1 MSDARMELLNDT
13 PWALGW
19 FAWRMA
25 PARDVLVV
33 VLKATWSLQGPTA
46 TPAAAQRPLCGDV
59 FADDDPTRELVYP
72 SDLAPF
78 KPRGEVIALGSAH
91 APGEGAARAVAAFR
105 VGRVQ
110 RGVAVLGDRAW
121 TALGVPG
128 EPAVFRAMPLSWR
141 RAYGGPGHRANPAGV
156 GLARDAKGRLT
167 LPNLEDPG
175 ALIEG
180 TSDRPE
186 PAGVGPVSPHWPARA
201 SLMGT
206 YDHAWRRARWPL
218 LAEDLSWDHFLASPP
233 GQRAEG
239 YFRGDEEIELRA
251 LVPGRTVLSSALP
264 GRAPRVFVDA
274 PGGFTEVPLRCDTV
288 LLHGDDAELVTVW
301 RGMIPLA
308 DPSLDGLA
316 HIVSLEDPLHAPR
329 SPEACHARFVTLRD
343 EALAAKAPPP
353 PPPPSPE
360 PAPEPVPEPAPEPAD
375 GFVPPETPQPAED
388 DARARFAAI
397 GVEMPAALA
406 ALLRDEPDPEAP
418 PAPPVEDLRAVV
430 LARYAAGEAM
440 TDLDLTRADLSG
452 LSLRGINFTDTI
464 LTGANLSGTD
474 MRGAV
479 LRGAVLV
486 GAVLHDADIVR
497 ADATGADF
505 SDADARRLDA
515 RASCFDRVVSRNTR
529 WTGSRFDDASLIAA
543 DFSHSTMD
551 RCRIVNAD
559 LERINLTR
567 TLLDHSVMRLTDLTA
582 ASLAGASAREV
593 DFRECMLA
601 GLQCG
606 EGAMLEGAT
615 FNGAMGPAAVF
626 DGASLA
632 GASLAGAK
640 LPGASFTR
648 ADLTRAKLDHARLRE
663 ARFDGARLEE
673 SSFLGADLMEANLA
687 DAAGRG
693 CDLRGASLFRANLQG
708 AALPEARTELA
719 DLRGTVWEGA

>member
-1 MSDARMELLNDT
+1 MELLKDT
-13 PWALGW
+13 PWELGW

-25 PARDVLVV
+25 PGRDVLVV
-33 VLKATWSLQGPTA
+33 VVKATWSLGGPVA
-46 TPAAAQRPLCGDV
+46 EPARAQRPLCGDV

-110 RGVAVLGDRAW
+110 RGVAVFGDRTW

-141 RAYGGPGHRANPAGV
+141 RAYGGPGHRGNPAGV
-156 GLARDAKGRLT
+156 GFARDAKGRLP

-180 TSDRPE
+180 TSDRPDA
-186 PAGVGPVSPHWPARA
+186 AGVGPVSPHWPSRA
-201 SLMGT
+201 ALMGT

-218 LAEDLSWDHFLASPP
+218 LAEDLSWDHFLASPSS
-233 GQRAEG
+233 QRAEG
-239 YFRGDEEIELRA
+239 YFRGDEEVELRA
-251 LVPGRTVLSSALP
+251 LVPGRTVVSSALP
-264 GRAPRVFVDA
+264 GTAPRVFVDA
-274 PGGFTEVPLRCDTV
+274 PEGFTEVPLRCDTV
-288 LLHGDDAELVTVW
+288 LLHGDEAELVTVW

-308 DPSLDGLA
+308 DPSLAGLA
-316 HIVSLEDPLHAPR
+316 HVVSLEDPLHTPR
-329 SPEACHARFVTLRD
+329 SLEACHARFVSLRD

-353 PPPPSPE
+353 PPPPSPD
-360 PAPEPVPEPAPEPAD
+360 PEPVEAPPPAAPED
-375 GFVPPETPQPAED
+375 DFVPPETAPAPTED

-397 GVEMPAALA
+397 GVEMPEALA
-406 ALLRDEPDPEAP
+406 ALLRDTGDIEEP

-430 LARYAAGEAM
+430 LARYAAGQAM
-440 TDLDLTRADLSG
+440 TDLDLTGVDLSN
-452 LSLRGINFTDTI
+452 LSLRGVDFTDTI
-464 LTGANLSGTD
+464 LTGAKLSGTD

-479 LRGAVLV
+479 MRGAVLV

-515 RASCFDRVVSRNTR
+515 RASCFDKVVSRNTR

-567 TLLDHSVMRLTDLTA
+567 TLLDHSVMRLTDLTS
-582 ASLAGASAREV
+582 ASLAGASLRDV
-593 DFRECMLA
+593 DLRECKLA

-606 EGAMLEGAT
+606 EGAVLEGAMLT
-615 FNGAMGPAAVF
+615 GVMGPAAVF
-626 DGASLA
+626 DGARLA
-632 GASLAGAK
+632 GAALGGAK
-640 LPGASFTR
+640 LPGASFTG
-648 ADLTRAKLDHARLRE
+648 ADLTRATLDHARLRE
-663 ARFDGARLEE
+663 ARFDGATLEAT
-673 SSFLGADLMEANLA
+673 SFLGADLMEANLA
-687 DAAGRG
+687 DATGRG

-708 AALPEARTELA
+708 AALPDAQTELA
-719 DLRGTVWEGA
+719 DLRGTVWEGGS